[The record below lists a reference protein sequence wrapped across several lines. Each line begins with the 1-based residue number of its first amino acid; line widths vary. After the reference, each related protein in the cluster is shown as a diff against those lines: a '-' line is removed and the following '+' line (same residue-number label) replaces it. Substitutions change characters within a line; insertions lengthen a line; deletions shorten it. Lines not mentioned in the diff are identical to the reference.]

1 MRQQTSEQHV
11 TNTAIENAV
20 RQIIVSLG
28 MDPNDPNFRDTPKRV
43 RRMYQEMFDGL
54 NSLDDLEKIL
64 AVTFPS
70 DYKGIVIHNNM
81 LVFSFC
87 PHHLLPVEM
96 DISVAYIAPKT
107 VGLSKVPR
115 AIELLARRPVLQETL
130 THEITD
136 LFVKYLDA
144 QGALTVVR
152 GKHSCM
158 RIRGVRTLS
167 DVVITSDVQGFFKD
181 NPDARSEALRLLGEN
196 RNAMV

>member
-70 DYKGIVIHNNM
+70 DAFWKAPVIK
-81 LVFSFC
+81 
-87 PHHLLPVEM
+87 P
-96 DISVAYIAPKT
+96 AYVVLDKDGRTRVVLDLDGSTFVILDKDGRT
-107 VGLSKVPR
+107 KV
-115 AIELLARRPVLQETL
+115 VL
-130 THEITD
+130 D
-136 LFVKYLDA
+136 
-144 QGALTVVR
+144 
-152 GKHSCM
+152 
-158 RIRGVRTLS
+158 
-167 DVVITSDVQGFFKD
+167 
-181 NPDARSEALRLLGEN
+181 
-196 RNAMV
+196 